1 MEERQISFR
10 FGGSGYV
17 VDYEAYELGRILLP
31 DGRLLEP
38 NSWTN
43 SNPPEPIGLHE
54 VSHEFKELGLVE
66 IANKLDAVIAEEIS
80 PPLI

>member
-1 MEERQISFR
+1 MDERQISFR
-10 FGGSGYV
+10 FDGSAYV

-31 DGRLLEP
+31 DGCLLEP

-54 VSHEFKELGLVE
+54 VSHEFKELEIVE
-66 IANKLDAVIAEEIS
+66 IANKLEAVIAEEVVS
-80 PPLI
+80 PPI